1 MAECCILP
9 VTELLFILLL
19 SASRQSVDL
28 VRYMTVVDFRSLISS
43 CIPVA
48 SDPCRPSTSV
58 GAAGMSS
65 HSFHDASAGR
75 VIAAANLRIS
85 PDAANVSGEELL
97 ASSSHQAST
106 RVADLSSSRV
116 LNESGMMA
124 TSSPVADLTS
134 QRRDRSGE

>member
-1 MAECCILP
+1 M
-9 VTELLFILLL
+9 
-19 SASRQSVDL
+19 DL
-28 VRYMTVVDFRSLISS
+28 VRNMNVVDLRSLISS

-48 SDPCRPSTSV
+48 SEPCRPSTSG
-58 GAAGMSS
+58 GAGGVSS
-65 HSFHDASAGR
+65 RFFHDNSGGR
-75 VIAAANLRIS
+75 VLAEADVRIS
-85 PDAANVSGEELL
+85 PNAANISGEELL

-124 TSSPVADLTS
+124 TSSPMADLTS

>member
-1 MAECCILP
+1 M
-9 VTELLFILLL
+9 
-19 SASRQSVDL
+19 DL
-28 VRYMTVVDFRSLISS
+28 VRNMNVVDLRSLISS
-43 CIPVA
+43 CLPV
-48 SDPCRPSTSV
+48 SSEPCRPSTSG
-58 GAAGMSS
+58 GAGGVSS
-65 HSFHDASAGR
+65 RFFHSNSGGR
-75 VIAAANLRIS
+75 VLAEADVRISANAANI
-85 PDAANVSGEELL
+85 SGEELL